1 MKELETIEGV
11 GPKTKE
17 LLNKIK
23 IYTVEDLLNYYPYRY
38 DIIKRSKRF

>member
-23 IYTVEDLLNYYPYRY
+23 IYT
-38 DIIKRSKRF
+38 IIAFY

>member
-23 IYTVEDLLNYYPYRY
+23 IYNYDR
-38 DIIKRSKRF
+38 R